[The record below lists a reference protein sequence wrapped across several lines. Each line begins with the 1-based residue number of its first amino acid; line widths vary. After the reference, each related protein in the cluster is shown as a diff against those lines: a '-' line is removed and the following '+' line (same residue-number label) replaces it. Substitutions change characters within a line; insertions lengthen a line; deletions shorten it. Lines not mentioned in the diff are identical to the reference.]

1 MLLSSMQA
9 ASPPGSNPHPNPN
22 PNPHPNPNPNPNPT
36 PNPNTPTPT
45 PTPNQAATPPVF
57 PNLACYRGAVEAC
70 AEAGEWE
77 AALAVWQGMQSGVLR
92 REI

>member
-1 MLLSSMQA
+1 MQRLTAGAVGACGGAAAVLLGVRLSRPPTEERAMQA
-9 ASPPGSNPHPNPN
+9 AE
-22 PNPHPNPNPNPNPT
+22 
-36 PNPNTPTPT
+36 
-45 PTPNQAATPPVF
+45 PPVF
-57 PNLACYRGAVEAC
+57 PNLACYRGTVEAC